1 MKSGLIHSVF
11 NGAFAITSL
20 LCMAEKPNV
29 LWITI
34 EDTSPQFIGCYGNEH
49 VHTPH
54 MDRLAEE
61 GVRFTQAFATAPV
74 CAAARSTLIT
84 GIPNE
89 IAGTGNHRSRMP
101 LPDFVQ
107 GFPSYLRDAGYY
119 TSNNVKTDYNT
130 SHAQRLIQNSWHE
143 SSRQAG
149 WWNRDSLQ
157 PFFSVFNFME
167 SHQSYTMTHP
177 WNWYQEFVIEH
188 LDEHEIT
195 SADAFEMPPFY
206 RDTPEMRKHLNRV
219 YNSLNLTD
227 KRIGELLE
235 RLDDDGLRESTI
247 IFLYADHGQG
257 IPRAKSNSIGLSYRV
272 PMIIWFPE
280 KYRHLSP
287 WGINT
292 VSDELISFTD
302 LPPTI
307 LSLAGAE
314 IPEYMNG
321 RPFMGQQ
328 RKDSWDYIYT
338 GRNRIDETPGLE
350 RSVSDGRFIYTRV
363 FLPQF
368 PGVRY
373 QKYSDVSDIKKII
386 RKDQSKGK
394 LNDTQEEMLLP
405 RKVEYLY
412 DLHNDPWEIHNLA
425 GKVEYSDRLVDM
437 RNQLKSYLLE
447 VMDIHFLPE
456 YELNQIAET
465 VNPMQYRLKNGERV
479 RKTISSAWKAM
490 DTATESG
497 ELIEMLHDVD
507 PWVRY
512 WASKGLG
519 YRKESLREG
528 KQVLSD
534 IYENENYLL
543 VRVNL
548 AASLYEL
555 SGGDEYAKA
564 ILDYAYGEN
573 LDLAL
578 HALQLI
584 QYMETDKRAF
594 FLPGLRKLL
603 KAFQEGKPSNYHV
616 LSSCEMIL
624 FVDEGYPIY
633 YENMLP
639 WIDEKELKPMD

>member
-1 MKSGLIHSVF
+1 M
-11 NGAFAITSL
+11 SL
-20 LCMAEKPNV
+20 AQDESRPNI

-34 EDTSPQFIGCYGNEH
+34 EDTSPHFMGCYGNPH

-89 IAGTGNHRSRMP
+89 IAGTGNHRSYLP

-107 GFPSYLRDAGYY
+107 GFPAYLKDAGYY
-119 TSNNVKTDYNT
+119 TSNNFKTDYNT
-130 SHAQRLIQNSWHE
+130 SHSQRLIHNSWHE

-149 WWNRDSLQ
+149 WWNRESHQ

-177 WNWYQEFVIEH
+177 WNWYLEYVIEQ

-219 YNSLNLTD
+219 YNSLALTD

-235 RLDDDGLRESTI
+235 RLEDDGLRESTI
-247 IFLYADHGQG
+247 IFLFADHGQG
-257 IPRAKSNSIGLSYRV
+257 IPRAKSSSIGLSYRV

-292 VSDELISFTD
+292 VSDELISFVD

-307 LSLAGAE
+307 LSLAGAA
-314 IPEYMNG
+314 IPEYMYG
-321 RPFMGQQ
+321 RPLMGQQ
-328 RKDSWDYIYT
+328 RRDSWDYIYT

-363 FLPQF
+363 FMPQF
-368 PGVRY
+368 PEVRF

-386 RKDQSKGK
+386 RRDQAEGK
-394 LNDTQEEMLLP
+394 LNARQEEMLLP
-405 RKVEYLY
+405 REVEYLY

-425 GKVEYSDRLVDM
+425 GKAEYSDRLVNM
-437 RNQLKSYLLE
+437 GNQLKSHLLE
-447 VMDIHFLPE
+447 VKDIHILPE
-456 YELNQIAET
+456 YALRQIAET
-465 VNPMQYRLKNGERV
+465 VTPMEYRTKNGERI
-479 RKTISSAWKAM
+479 RNTISAAWKAM
-490 DTATESG
+490 DGATEAG
-497 ELIEMLHDVD
+497 ELIEMLNDAD

-512 WASKGLG
+512 WASKGVH
-519 YRKESLREG
+519 YRKERCHEG
-528 KQVLSD
+528 KKVISES
-534 IYENENYLL
+534 YENENYSL
-543 VRVNL
+543 VRMNL
-548 AASLYEL
+548 AATLYEL
-555 SGGDEYAKA
+555 SGNEEYAKA
-564 ILDYAYGEN
+564 ILEYAYSPK

-584 QYMETDKRAF
+584 QYMEKDKRAL
-594 FLPGLRKLL
+594 FLPGVRELLRCY
-603 KAFQEGKPSNYHV
+603 QEGKPSNYHV
-616 LSSCEMIL
+616 RSSCEMIL
-624 FVDEGYPIY
+624 YVDEGHPIY
-633 YENMLP
+633 YERMLP
-639 WIDEKELKPMD
+639 WIGEEEGVVSCPRHTAVLPPTS